1 MIFGIFTARI
11 WLELMGTTEDSL
23 DLATLYLQI
32 YFGGMIF
39 NMLYNFGAA
48 ILRAVGETKKPLYF
62 LGIAG
67 LANVG
72 LNFLLVLVFHLDVA
86 GVAIGTIVSQAISC
100 IMIVLSL
107 MRRKGIV
114 HLDLK
119 KLKVDR
125 KCLGEMILIGLPA
138 GIQGSLFS
146 VSNVFIQSAVNSFKT
161 SVVVAGNT
169 AAANLEGFVYAGM
182 NSFYQACITFTSQ
195 NYGAG
200 KIKK

>member
-1 MIFGIFTARI
+1 MKKEMDMLSGNLLKKIILFTIPVILSSILQLLYNAVDLAVVGQFCGDQSLAAVGSTGSLTNLIINLFMGVSIGANVAVARAIGQKNATKVEKLVHTAIIFSVLAGLFLMIFGIFTARI

-72 LNFLLVLVFHLDVA
+72 LNFYWFW
-86 GVAIGTIVSQAISC
+86 C
-100 IMIVLSL
+100 
-107 MRRKGIV
+107 
-114 HLDLK
+114 
-119 KLKVDR
+119 
-125 KCLGEMILIGLPA
+125 
-138 GIQGSLFS
+138 
-146 VSNVFIQSAVNSFKT
+146 FIW
-161 SVVVAGNT
+161 
-169 AAANLEGFVYAGM
+169 M
-182 NSFYQACITFTSQ
+182 
-195 NYGAG
+195 
-200 KIKK
+200 